1 MSSSEKTVLTKPTLT
16 EAQVVELAERL
27 YGLKVSSVQPM
38 PSYDDQNFHI
48 LVSENQAI
56 RDHGHSYVL
65 KVMNTADSEDAD
77 LIEAQTRAMMFLC
90 EKGFP
95 APTPI
100 PTIDGKIMSLETIE
114 QENECRR
121 HMIRLLTYLP
131 GTPFVNLTLDDRTFY
146 KMGRTFAQMDKA
158 LHEEFRHPSTKS
170 LHREGFRWNLS
181 NFHLL
186 EKYLPEMKEG
196 ETRSIVKQVLEQF
209 KEKEFQHPNMKSL
222 QRPDFLWKLSNIHL
236 LDKYLYTLGEG
247 GNRQIVE
254 QIIQQFQEVIL
265 PNLCRFHQSLN
276 HGDFSHTNILVQPV
290 HTSADRSDLTELQ
303 QQLDISG
310 LLDFSDMN
318 YGYYVFDV
326 AISIMY
332 LMLGSNDP
340 VSAGGHVLSGFESV
354 IPLLPEERNAMFL
367 LVLCRFSQSLVLGRY
382 NALLYPEN
390 AEYLLSTGRAGW
402 KCLRQL
408 WSLGQEAVGK
418 IWFETASPTA
428 FDADPV
434 SV

>member
-1 MSSSEKTVLTKPTLT
+1 MSSSEKTVHIKPTLT

-27 YGLKVSSVQPM
+27 YGLKVSNVQPM
-38 PSYDDQNFHI
+38 PGYDDQNFHI
-48 LVSENQAI
+48 LVSENQAT
-56 RDHGHSYVL
+56 RDHGQSYVL
-65 KVMNTADSEDAD
+65 KVMNTVDSEDAD
-77 LIEAQTRAMMFLC
+77 LTEAQTRAMMFLS

-95 APTPI
+95 SPTPI
-100 PTIDGKIMSLETIE
+100 PTIDGKVMSLETFDCGE
-114 QENECRR
+114 QSKT
-121 HMIRLLTYLP
+121 HIVRLLTYLP
-131 GTPFVNLTLDDRTFY
+131 GIPLSEMPIGPQILYKTGQTLAR
-146 KMGRTFAQMDKA
+146 M
-158 LHEEFRHPSTKS
+158 
-170 LHREGFRWNLS
+170 N
-181 NFHLL
+181 
-186 EKYLPEMKEG
+186 
-196 ETRSIVKQVLEQF
+196 QVLA
-209 KEKEFQHPNMKSL
+209 EFQHPILKSL

-236 LDKYLYTLGEG
+236 LNKYLYALGEG
-247 GNRQIVE
+247 SDRQIVQ
-254 QIIQQFQEVIL
+254 QIIQQFQDQIL
-265 PNLCRFHQSLN
+265 PNLCRFRQSLN

>member
-209 KEKEFQHPNMKSL
+209 KEK
-222 QRPDFLWKLSNIHL
+222 
-236 LDKYLYTLGEG
+236 
-247 GNRQIVE
+247 V
-254 QIIQQFQEVIL
+254 L
-265 PNLCRFHQSLN
+265 PNLSKFRRSII
-276 HGDFSHTNILVQPV
+276 HGDCNEHNILLAPVDPLALEGMTERSSTTHPQPEF
-290 HTSADRSDLTELQ
+290 HISA
-303 QQLDISG
+303 I
-310 LLDFSDMN
+310 LDFGDMS
-318 YGYYVFDV
+318 YGCFVYEL
-326 AISIMY
+326 AISITY
-332 LMLGSNDP
+332 LMIGRVEPLR
-340 VSAGGHVLSGFESV
+340 VGGHVIAGFESV
-354 IPLLPEERNAMFL
+354 IPLTEDERDSLFL
-367 LVLCRFSQSLVLGRY
+367 LVLCRFSQSLLIASYSVRLH
-382 NALLYPEN
+382 PEN
-390 AEYLLSTGRAGW
+390 EKYIMVSLRQGW
-402 KCLRQL
+402 KCLHQL
-408 WSLGQEAVGK
+408 WHQGKEAVER
-418 IWFETASPTA
+418 IWFDTARSYQIE
-428 FDADPV
+428 
-434 SV
+434 SG